1 MHTSVRL
8 QRTTGP
14 LLYRSPPYSWETGS
28 PTKPGPGLAAKGPA
42 ILLTLPR
49 PALER
54 RPRTATRFLCGCWD
68 PNLSLCLHSKPY
80 YLLSPFP
87 VTEGRAIKW
96 CVVLRKTVETV
107 RKLKQISRG
116 PAIALLAI
124 YTEITKRRNQIHR

>member
-14 LLYRSPPYSWETGS
+14 LLYHSPPYSWETGS

-54 RPRTATRFLCGCWD
+54 RPCTATRFLCGCWD
-68 PNLSLCLHSKPY
+68 PHLSPCLPS
-80 YLLSPFP
+80 YLLSP
-87 VTEGRAIKW
+87 VTERGAIKR